1 MNQQPLHS
9 VPPIVRF
16 WHRVP
21 IVIRAVV
28 IGFLVFAIAGS
39 VAWTL
44 VLSLIPPP
52 WSILAMVAILWVYWR
67 YFRGDWWPDSTRAFR
82 KQCFRSTS
90 LPTKVWTWSLIAA
103 LTAAVLLQSIL
114 VVTFRIV
121 EFPAEAWK
129 LPYDFSALPV
139 WQVWMLLVLAAMVAG
154 ITEEIGFRGYMQVP
168 LEERYGPVV
177 AITIVSV
184 VFTVAHFTQ
193 AWAGGI
199 IIILF
204 AISVVWGVLARVSG
218 SLIPG
223 IVSHAS
229 TDVVN
234 FSYWWTDIAGSFDK
248 EPISQTGID
257 THFILS
263 LTILLALV
271 SLFAF
276 AARKTLLLR
285 RASNPQ

>member
-1 MNQQPLHS
+1 M
-9 VPPIVRF
+9 RF
-16 WHRVP
+16 WHQIP

-28 IGFLVFAIAGS
+28 VGFLVFAIAGS

-44 VLSLIPPP
+44 VLSLIAPP
-52 WSILAMVAILWVYWR
+52 WSILVMVVILWLYWR

-82 KQCFRSTS
+82 RQCFRSTRLS
-90 LPTKVWTWSLIAA
+90 SKVWAWSLIAA

-114 VVTFRIV
+114 VVTFRVV

-129 LPYDFSALPV
+129 LPYEFSALPT
-139 WQVWMLLVLAAMVAG
+139 WQVWMLLVLAAVVAG

-168 LEERYGPVV
+168 LEDRYGPVV
-177 AITIVSV
+177 AITIVSI

-199 IIILF
+199 IIVLF
-204 AISVVWGVLARVSG
+204 AISAVWGVLARVSG
-218 SLIPG
+218 SLVPG

-234 FSYWWTDIAGSFDK
+234 FSYWWTDIAGSFEK
-248 EPISQTGID
+248 RPVSETGID

-263 LTILLALV
+263 LTIFLALLAL
-271 SLFAF
+271 FAF
-276 AARKTLLLR
+276 SARKTSLAR
-285 RASNPQ
+285 RASNPG

>member
-1 MNQQPLHS
+1 VVS
-9 VPPIVRF
+9 F
-16 WHRVP
+16 WRRIP

-28 IGFLVFAIAGS
+28 VGFLVFAIAGS
-39 VAWTL
+39 VAWIL

-52 WSILAMVAILWVYWR
+52 WSVLAMAVILWLYWR

-82 KQCFRSTS
+82 KQCFRSTRLS
-90 LPTKVWTWSLIAA
+90 VRVWTWSLIAA
-103 LTAAVLLQSIL
+103 FTAAVLLQSIL

-139 WQVWMLLVLAAMVAG
+139 WQVWMLLVLAAVVAG

-168 LEERYGPVV
+168 LEERYGPVA
-177 AITIVSV
+177 AITIVSI
-184 VFTVAHFTQ
+184 VFTIAHFNQ

-199 IIILF
+199 LILLF

-248 EPISQTGID
+248 KPVGETGFD

-263 LTILLALV
+263 LAIFLALLALFV
-271 SLFAF
+271 F
-276 AARKTLLLR
+276 AARKTLLAR
-285 RASNPQ
+285 RES

>member
-1 MNQQPLHS
+1 MFPGS
-9 VPPIVRF
+9 SIVRF
-16 WHRVP
+16 WHRIP

-28 IGFLVFAIAGS
+28 VGFIVFAIAGS

-44 VLSLIPPP
+44 VLALIPPP
-52 WSILAMVAILWVYWR
+52 WSALVMVVILWLYWR
-67 YFRGDWWPDSTRAFR
+67 YFRGDWWPDSTKVFR
-82 KQCFRSTS
+82 KHCFRATR
-90 LPTKVWTWSLIAA
+90 LPLKVWTWSLIAA
-103 LTAAVLLQSIL
+103 LTAALLLQSIL

-139 WQVWMLLVLAAMVAG
+139 WQVWMLLILAAVVAG

-177 AITIVSV
+177 AITIVSI
-184 VFTVAHFTQ
+184 VFTIAHFNQ

-199 IIILF
+199 VIVLF

-234 FSYWWTDIAGSFDK
+234 FAYWWTDIAGSFDK
-248 EPISQTGID
+248 RPIDETGID
-257 THFILS
+257 SHFVLS
-263 LTILLALV
+263 LTMFLALLALFV
-271 SLFAF
+271 F
-276 AARKTLLLR
+276 AARKTLLVR
-285 RASNPQ
+285 QASNPG

>member
-1 MNQQPLHS
+1 MTQQPRHPAS
-9 VPPIVRF
+9 PGVSF
-16 WHRVP
+16 WQRIP

-28 IGFLVFAIAGS
+28 VGFLVFAIAGS

-52 WSILAMVAILWVYWR
+52 WSVLAMVVILWLYWR
-67 YFRGDWWPDSTRAFR
+67 YFRGDWWPDSTRTFR
-82 KQCFRSTS
+82 KLCFRSTN
-90 LPTKVWTWSLIAA
+90 LPPKVWTWSLIAA
-103 LTAAVLLQSIL
+103 FTAAVLLQAGL
-114 VVTFRIV
+114 VVMFRIV
-121 EFPAEAWK
+121 EFPADAWK

-139 WQVWMLLVLAAMVAG
+139 WQVWMLLILAAVVAG

-168 LEERYGPVV
+168 LEVRYGPVV
-177 AITIVSV
+177 AITIVSI
-184 VFTVAHFTQ
+184 VFTIAHFTQ

-199 IIILF
+199 VIGLF

-234 FSYWWTDIAGSFDK
+234 FAYWWTDIAGSFDK
-248 EPISQTGID
+248 KPVGETGFD

-263 LTILLALV
+263 LAIFLALLALFV
-271 SLFAF
+271 F
-276 AARKTLLLR
+276 AARKTLLVR
-285 RASNPQ
+285 QASNPG

>member
-1 MNQQPLHS
+1 MNQQSRHS
-9 VPPIVRF
+9 VSPVVNF
-16 WHRVP
+16 WRRIP

-28 IGFLVFAIAGS
+28 VGFLVFAIAGS

-44 VLSLIPPP
+44 VLTLIPPP
-52 WSILAMVAILWVYWR
+52 WSVLVMIVILWLYWR

-82 KQCFRSTS
+82 KLCFRSTN
-90 LPTKVWTWSLIAA
+90 LPPKVWTWALIAA
-103 LTAAVLLQSIL
+103 LTAAVLLQASL

-121 EFPAEAWK
+121 EFPADAWK
-129 LPYDFSALPV
+129 LPYDFSALPI
-139 WQVWMLLVLAAMVAG
+139 WQVWMLLVLAALVAG

-168 LEERYGPVV
+168 LEDRYGPVV
-177 AITIVSV
+177 AITIVSI
-184 VFTVAHFTQ
+184 VFTIAHFTQ

-199 IIILF
+199 VIILF
-204 AISVVWGVLARVSG
+204 AVSVVWGVLARVSG

-248 EPISQTGID
+248 RPVGETGID
-257 THFILS
+257 LHFVLS
-263 LTILLALV
+263 LTIFLALLALFV
-271 SLFAF
+271 F
-276 AARKTLLLR
+276 AARKTLLVR
-285 RASNPQ
+285 QGSNSG

>member
-1 MNQQPLHS
+1 M
-9 VPPIVRF
+9 RF
-16 WHRVP
+16 WHKIP
-21 IVIRAVV
+21 IVIRAIVV
-28 IGFLVFAIAGS
+28 GFLVFAIAGS

-52 WSILAMVAILWVYWR
+52 WSVLAMVVILWLYWR
-67 YFRGDWWPDSTRAFR
+67 YFRGDWWPDTTRAFR
-82 KQCFRSTS
+82 RQCFRSTS
-90 LPTKVWTWSLIAA
+90 LPIKVWTWSLIAA
-103 LTAAVLLQSIL
+103 LAAAVLLQSII

-139 WQVWMLLVLAAMVAG
+139 WQVWMLLVLAALVAG

-168 LEERYGPVV
+168 LEERYGPVA
-177 AITIVSV
+177 AITIVSI
-184 VFTVAHFTQ
+184 VFTIAHFNQ
-193 AWAGGI
+193 AWAGGVV
-199 IIILF
+199 IILF
-204 AISVVWGVLARVSG
+204 AISAVWGVLARVSG

-248 EPISQTGID
+248 KPVGETGFD

-263 LTILLALV
+263 LAIFLALLALFV
-271 SLFAF
+271 F
-276 AARKTLLLR
+276 AARKTLLAR
-285 RASNPQ
+285 AASNPG

>member
-1 MNQQPLHS
+1 MTQQRRHPAS
-9 VPPIVRF
+9 PVVSF
-16 WHRVP
+16 WRRIP
-21 IVIRAVV
+21 IVIRAIVV
-28 IGFLVFAIAGS
+28 GFLVFAIAGS

-52 WSILAMVAILWVYWR
+52 WSVLVMAVILWLYWR
-67 YFRGDWWPDSTRAFR
+67 YFRGDWWPDSTRTFR
-82 KQCFRSTS
+82 KQCFRSTR
-90 LPTKVWTWSLIAA
+90 LPIRVWTWSLIAA
-103 LTAAVLLQSIL
+103 FTAAMLLQSIL

-139 WQVWMLLVLAAMVAG
+139 WQVWMLLVLAAVVAG

-177 AITIVSV
+177 AITIVSII
-184 VFTVAHFTQ
+184 FTIAHFNQ

-229 TDVVN
+229 ADVVN

-248 EPISQTGID
+248 KPVGETGFD

-263 LTILLALV
+263 LAIFFALLALFV
-271 SLFAF
+271 F
-276 AARKTLLLR
+276 AARKTLLVR
-285 RASNPQ
+285 QASNSG